1 MNNLSKNHQIKK
13 RNLIKMNNSLIT
25 KQNQIINFDK
35 LGKLSEYFTKFKI
48 GTLLNRSGIIK
59 TKGAS
64 PLALFTAVF
73 NLPFVGKNLYQ
84 GIVKNKKIAVD
95 KDAVYNFLNSS
106 TYNWRRFSLLF
117 FKQVYIPVK
126 NLLDDSSEEVLI
138 LDDSTYDRSRSKK
151 VELLSRVFDHT
162 SKKYLKGFRMLT
174 LGWSDG
180 NTFFGVDFALL
191 SSAKK
196 ENRYNETNPNID
208 KRTCGYKRRQ
218 EAIIKSTQL
227 LEPMVKRALDTG
239 IKAKYLLMDSWF
251 SMPSVIANLRE
262 HIHIICMLKDH
273 PKWFYEY
280 DGKKFRLSGLYNK
293 LKKKRGK
300 AKIKANVIV
309 KLSNGKRARIIF
321 VPSDKKRG
329 WLALLSTDISLPGSE
344 IIRLYGKR
352 WDIEVFFKMCKQHL
366 KLVKEIQ
373 IRNYDGL
380 IAHTSL
386 VMARYNLLSLFQRQ
400 STDQRSFG
408 NLFRDCNEEMSNI
421 SFLGSLKRILQL
433 AMASLHT
440 IHDLSEQI
448 ILSILELIMG
458 KAIICFG
465 LKKDPM
471 ALIEG

>member
-1 MNNLSKNHQIKK
+1 MNNLSKNKQIKK
-13 RNLIKMNNSLIT
+13 RNLIKMNHNVIE

-35 LGKLSEYFTKFKI
+35 LGKLSEYFVKFKV
-48 GTLLNRSGIIK
+48 GTLLNQSGIIK

-117 FKQVYIPVK
+117 FKRVYIPVK
-126 NLLDDSSEEVLI
+126 SLLDDSSEEVLI

-162 SKKYLKGFRMLT
+162 SGKYLKGFRMLT

-196 ENRYNETNPNID
+196 DNRYNEINPDID
-208 KRTCGYKRRQ
+208 KRTSGYKRRQ
-218 EAIIKSTQL
+218 EAITKSTKL

-251 SMPSVIANLRE
+251 SMPSVIATLRE

-280 DGKKFRLSGLYNK
+280 DGKKLRLSELYNK

-309 KLSNGKRARIIF
+309 KLPNGKRARIIF

-329 WLALLSTDISLPGSE
+329 WLALLSTDISQSGSE

-433 AMASLHT
+433 TMASLHT
-440 IHDLSEQI
+440 IHELSEQI

-458 KAIICFG
+458 KAIIYFG
-465 LKKDPM
+465 LKKYPM
-471 ALIEG
+471 TLIEG